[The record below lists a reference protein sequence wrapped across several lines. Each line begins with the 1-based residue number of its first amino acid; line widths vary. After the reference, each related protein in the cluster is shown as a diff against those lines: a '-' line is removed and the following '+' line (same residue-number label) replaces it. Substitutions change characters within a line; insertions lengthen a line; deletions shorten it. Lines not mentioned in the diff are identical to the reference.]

1 MEPASYPSLLDSLFA
16 LASAE
21 ERKSDVLAAKAEYFR
36 LTGEVFEDDRTFE
49 MRMACF
55 LDYYVFDHRP
65 SASGRTV
72 AEELLATKRSAG
84 APEAATL
91 QAFTETLH
99 GLFEVRKLGPGF
111 VRLRELFSGRD
122 HDVTERRTVAGLQ
135 KGDVFE
141 ARLIP
146 MDGGLVFSPAFC
158 FHPREAVTSIKRE
171 VKRWKKKQPERPEK
185 ELVWEAAKRAMKV
198 DRYRQIAV
206 EKIYDFQT
214 SRL

>member
-91 QAFTETLH
+91 RPSQKHCMASSKSASSAPGLCVCASSSVAETTTSPSAAPSPACRR
-99 GLFEVRKLGPGF
+99 GTSSRPGSS
-111 VRLRELFSGRD
+111 RWM
-122 HDVTERRTVAGLQ
+122 
-135 KGDVFE
+135 E
-141 ARLIP
+141 ARLLS
-146 MDGGLVFSPAFC
+146 GLLLSPA
-158 FHPREAVTSIKRE
+158 
-171 VKRWKKKQPERPEK
+171 
-185 ELVWEAAKRAMKV
+185 
-198 DRYRQIAV
+198 
-206 EKIYDFQT
+206 
-214 SRL
+214 